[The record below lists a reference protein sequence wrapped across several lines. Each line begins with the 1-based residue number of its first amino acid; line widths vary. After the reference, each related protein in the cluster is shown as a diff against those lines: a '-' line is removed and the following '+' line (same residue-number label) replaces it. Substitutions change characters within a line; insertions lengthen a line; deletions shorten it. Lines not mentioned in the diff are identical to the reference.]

1 MKKKLKFV
9 FITLIMLGCITLLLC
24 NYIIISS
31 AKNKTFFKTT
41 TISKNKVGL
50 VLGTS
55 KKLSSGA
62 SNPYYTN
69 RIKAT
74 IALYNAKK
82 IDFVLVSGD
91 NGSIYYNEPNSF
103 KKDLIKGGIPA
114 NKIFLDYAGF
124 RTLDSMV
131 RAKVIFG
138 LDSVTIIS
146 QKFHNERAIYIAKQK
161 GLNAIGYNAEDIE
174 GKSGFKVHLREY
186 FARVKVFIDLLFN
199 TQPKFFGDKIII
211 E

>member
-31 AKNKTFFKTT
+31 AKNKTFFNTT

-138 LDSVTIIS
+138 LDTVTIIS
-146 QKFHNERAIYIAKQK
+146 QKFHNERAIYIAKKK
-161 GLNAIGYNAEDIE
+161 GLNAIGFNAEDIE